1 MDCAYTPT
9 TPNSKSKFTFDF
21 DEKRLQTEVEM
32 LEEKKEA
39 AAAVKQVE
47 TELCHYATPEKP
59 TLESSQ
65 SSSSDFFTPMA
76 NPPTPKI
83 YVTSPFASP
92 LQSGLKPGRTK
103 LHFSSLRQEKILKKL
118 ILRL

>member
-1 MDCAYTPT
+1 MDCAYTPS
-9 TPNSKSKFTFDF
+9 TPNTKSKFTFDF

-39 AAAVKQVE
+39 AVKQVE
-47 TELCHYATPEKP
+47 TELCHYATPEQP

-65 SSSSDFFTPMA
+65 SSSSDFFTPLA
-76 NPPTPKI
+76 NPSPKI

-92 LQSGLKPGRTK
+92 LPSGPGRTK
-103 LHFSSLRQEKILKKL
+103 LHFSSLRQEKILKKF
-118 ILRL
+118 

>member
-47 TELCHYATPEKP
+47 TELNATPEKP

-118 ILRL
+118 IF